1 VKPRLWARCKN
12 FVSPFPAGLFGGW
25 GKKLTF
31 LASLIIQAGGRRAEW
46 GGRRRWKVVINYR
59 NGIKLNWA
67 NIQVNYQSQ
76 VNKVRQERKKKRR
89 GCEIKSGKLT

>member
-1 VKPRLWARCKN
+1 VVCL
-12 FVSPFPAGLFGGW
+12 GGW

-31 LASLIIQAGGRRAEW
+31 LASLIIQADGQWAEW

-76 VNKVRQERKKKRR
+76 VNKVRQEREKKEEGVK
-89 GCEIKSGKLT
+89 